1 MSATT
6 ATHSLV
12 IDLHDKNNVPQ
23 FDKIVILVDHGHN
36 MNSSFEKK

>member
-1 MSATT
+1 MSDTT

-23 FDKIVILVDHGHN
+23 FDKVVVLVDHGHN
-36 MNSSFEKK
+36 VNNSSNK